1 MKKKSKIEGPRI
13 ASVNSSS
20 LRRAK
25 SRKVRLEREL
35 IEPANPAFH
44 GFSFSGFQLFPDPVH
59 PSNSL
64 FENSKLDR
72 SSRREEAPLSR
83 FLHAF
88 VVGSQSLLTSA
99 ATFQTGSKSP
109 PWRLGVLARVLG
121 FQAV

>member
-1 MKKKSKIEGPRI
+1 MKKKSKIESPRI

-35 IEPANPAFH
+35 IEPANSAFQAFSIS
-44 GFSFSGFQLFPDPVH
+44 GFSFSLI
-59 PSNSL
+59 PSIL
-64 FENSKLDR
+64 
-72 SSRREEAPLSR
+72 
-83 FLHAF
+83 
-88 VVGSQSLLTSA
+88 
-99 ATFQTGSKSP
+99 SKSP